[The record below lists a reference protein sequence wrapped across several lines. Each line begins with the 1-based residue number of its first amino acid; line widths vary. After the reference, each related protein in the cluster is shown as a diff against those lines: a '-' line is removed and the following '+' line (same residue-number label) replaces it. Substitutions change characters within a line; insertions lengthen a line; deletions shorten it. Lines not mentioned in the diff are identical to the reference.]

1 MAVFQQKC
9 VVCRKN
15 WVTITHRQRYPVCYD
30 CKKKELEG
38 EIKDPAMKKMFKIPE
53 KFYMKSAF
61 LRDIKANCLRYG
73 KLTEKQIEAFKKT
86 VKSMKEKAKEE
97 GK

>member
-1 MAVFQQKC
+1 MATFQQKC

-15 WVTITHRQRYPVCYD
+15 WVTISHRQRYPVCYE
-30 CKKKELEG
+30 CKKRDLQG
-38 EIKDPAMKKMFKIPE
+38 EIKDPKMKRMFKIPE

-61 LRDIKANCLRYG
+61 LRDIKANYLRY
-73 KLTEKQIEAFKKT
+73 KNLTEKQVNAFKKT